1 MPIAPDNVAEWRKH
15 MLKDEVFY
23 SPTRREPY
31 SVREQEIDRSRGVL
45 AAQRYLETRHL
56 PFNRIILNV
65 LARIVN
71 WVAK

>member
-1 MPIAPDNVAEWRKH
+1 MSELTES

-31 SVREQEIDRSRGVL
+31 SVRRSEIDRSKGIL
-45 AAQRYLETRHL
+45 AARKYLETKPLH
-56 PFNRIILNV
+56 FNRIILNY